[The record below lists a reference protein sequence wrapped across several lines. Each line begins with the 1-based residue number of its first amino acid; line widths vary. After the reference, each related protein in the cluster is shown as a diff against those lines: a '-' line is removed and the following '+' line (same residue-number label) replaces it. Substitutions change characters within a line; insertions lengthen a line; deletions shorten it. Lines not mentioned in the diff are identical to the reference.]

1 MKKRDNL
8 EALVEILFVE
18 NEPAEQVRIAMQPL
32 LLRCAF
38 CQLTLFRRG
47 IRSSTSYTSSWS

>member
-1 MKKRDNL
+1 
-8 EALVEILFVE
+8 
-18 NEPAEQVRIAMQPL
+18 VRIAMQPL